1 MYRGKDGLSV
11 LIVSASAKA
20 EDYLRDILSGGSF
33 APVASAK
40 SVSEAKRL
48 QLENQYDIVIIN
60 TPLPDDFGIEFAE
73 QLCEDSSV
81 GVLLFVK
88 NELFEQ
94 VSCKVEDYG
103 VLTFSRPGSRQSI
116 TQAVRLIVAT
126 HNRLAAFERK
136 AVKLEAKM
144 KEIRLINRAKWLLID
159 RFNMSEAEAHK
170 YIEKTAMDNCVKRGE
185 IAENIIRTYES

>member
-1 MYRGKDGLSV
+1 MYSDKSTVSV
-11 LIVSASAKA
+11 MIVSASEKA
-20 EDYLRDILSGGSF
+20 EEYLRDVLGGGQF
-33 APVASAK
+33 APVVTAK
-40 SVSEAKRL
+40 SVSEAERT
-48 QLENQYDIVIIN
+48 QLENQFDIVIIN

-73 QLCEDSSV
+73 QLCENSSV

-103 VLTFSRPGSRQSI
+103 VLTFAKPGNRQSI
-116 TQAVRLIVAT
+116 TQAIKLLVAT
-126 HNRLAAFERK
+126 HSRLAAFEKR

-159 RFNMSEAEAHK
+159 RFKMSEAEAHK

>member
-1 MYRGKDGLSV
+1 MYGDKDGLSV
-11 LIVSASAKA
+11 LIVSASIKA

-116 TQAVRLIVAT
+116 TQAVRLIAAT

>member
-1 MYRGKDGLSV
+1 MYGDKYDLSV
-11 LIVSASAKA
+11 LIVSSSQKA
-20 EDYLRDILSGGSF
+20 EDYLREVLSGGAFST
-33 APVASAK
+33 VKSAK
-40 SVSEAKRL
+40 SVSEAKRM
-48 QLENQYDIVIIN
+48 QLENRFDIVIIN
-60 TPLPDDFGIEFAE
+60 TPLTDDFGIEFAE

-94 VSCKVEDYG
+94 VSYKVENYG
-103 VLTFSRPGSRQSI
+103 VLTFARPGTRQSI
-116 TQAVRLIVAT
+116 TQAIRLLVAT
-126 HNRLAAFERK
+126 HNRLAAFEKR

-170 YIEKTAMDNCVKRGE
+170 YIEKTAMDNCVSRGE

>member
-1 MYRGKDGLSV
+1 MYGDKDGLSV
-11 LIVSASAKA
+11 LIVSASHKA

-33 APVASAK
+33 APIASAK
-40 SVSEAKRL
+40 SVSEAKRM

-94 VSCKVEDYG
+94 VSCRVENYG

-116 TQAVRLIVAT
+116 TQAVRLTAAT

-185 IAENIIRTYES
+185 IAENIIRTYG

>member
-11 LIVSASAKA
+11 LIVSASVKA

-33 APVASAK
+33 AQVASAK
-40 SVSEAKRL
+40 SVSEAKRM

-94 VSCKVEDYG
+94 VSCKVEDYD

-116 TQAVRLIVAT
+116 TQAVRLIAAT

>member
-11 LIVSASAKA
+11 LIVSASVKA

-40 SVSEAKRL
+40 SVSEAKRM

>member
-1 MYRGKDGLSV
+1 MYSGKDGLSV
-11 LIVSASAKA
+11 LIVSASVKA

-40 SVSEAKRL
+40 SVSEAKRM
-48 QLENQYDIVIIN
+48 QLEKQFDIVIIN
-60 TPLPDDFGIEFAE
+60 TPLPDDFGIDFAE

-94 VSCKVEDYG
+94 ARCRVENYG
-103 VLTFSRPGSRQSI
+103 VSTFPTPGPRQSI
-116 TQAVRLIVAT
+116 TQAIRLLVAT
-126 HNRLAAFERK
+126 QNRLAAFERK

-159 RFNMSEAEAHK
+159 RLNMSEEEAHK

>member
-1 MYRGKDGLSV
+1 MYGDKDGLSV
-11 LIVSASAKA
+11 LIVSASHKA

-33 APVASAK
+33 APIASAK
-40 SVSEAKRL
+40 SVSEAKRM

-94 VSCKVEDYG
+94 VSCRVENYG

-116 TQAVRLIVAT
+116 TQAVRLTAAT

>member
-1 MYRGKDGLSV
+1 MYGDKSTVSV
-11 LIVSASAKA
+11 LIVSSSKNA
-20 EDYLRDILSGGSF
+20 EEYLREILSGGQF
-33 APVASAK
+33 APVVTAS
-40 SVSEAKRL
+40 SVSEAKRK
-48 QLENQYDIVIIN
+48 QLENQFDIVIIN

-73 QLCEDSSV
+73 ELCEDSSV
-81 GVLLFVK
+81 GVMLFVK

-103 VLTFSRPGSRQSI
+103 VLTFAKPGTRQTI
-116 TQAVRLIVAT
+116 TQAIRLLAAT

-159 RFNMSEAEAHK
+159 RFKMTEEEAHK
-170 YIEKTAMDNCVKRGE
+170 YIEKAAMDNCVKRGE
-185 IAENIIRTYES
+185 IAENIIRAYES

>member
-11 LIVSASAKA
+11 LIVSASVKA
-20 EDYLRDILSGGSF
+20 EDYLRDILSSGSF

-40 SVSEAKRL
+40 SVSEAKRM

-103 VLTFSRPGSRQSI
+103 VLTFSRPCSRQSI
-116 TQAVRLIVAT
+116 TQAVRLIAAT

>member
-1 MYRGKDGLSV
+1 MYGDKDGLSV
-11 LIVSASAKA
+11 LIVSASIKA

-94 VSCKVEDYG
+94 ISCKVEDYG

-116 TQAVRLIVAT
+116 TQAVRLIAAT